1 MRDFPIG
8 VSFSS
13 QMKAFL
19 MVCGKAIRSLL
30 VMVLFVP
37 PFTSTAEEVLVTAG
51 SARGCET
58 PYTKGRFTIQAIAG
72 AVYSPFLI
80 NKERTT
86 VNYVQTDVRF
96 GWMLNTPTG
105 ASMLRGSFEAL
116 AEISNSFITKGPGNY
131 VSGVTALLRYN
142 FVQPDTKLVPYV
154 QVGVGAVLTDI
165 HKCEDGYPLTSQALN
180 FTPQGSV
187 GARYMAGKN
196 WSIDMEAMFHHIS
209 NAGLGDSNAGINSGG
224 ILLGFTYFFGP
235 P

>member
-1 MRDFPIG
+1 MRDFSIM
-8 VSFSS
+8 VNFSI
-13 QMKAFL
+13 QMKVFL
-19 MVCGKAIRSLL
+19 MICGKAIGSFL
-30 VMVLFVP
+30 VMFLFVLP
-37 PFTSTAEEVLVTAG
+37 CTSTAEEVPLTAC
-51 SARGCET
+51 SAWDWEA
-58 PYTKGRFTIQAIAG
+58 PYTKGRFSIQAIAG

-80 NKERTT
+80 NKDRTT

-105 ASMLRGSFEAL
+105 ASMLRGNFQAL
-116 AEISNSFITKGPGNY
+116 AEISNSFVTKGPGNY
-131 VSGVTALLRYN
+131 ISGVTAVFRYN
-142 FVQPDTKLVPYV
+142 FVQPDARLVPYV
-154 QVGVGAVLTDI
+154 QAGVGVVLTDI
-165 HKCEDGYPLTSQALN
+165 HKYEDGYQLTSQALN

-196 WSIDMEAMFHHIS
+196 WSIDMEAMFHHVS

>member
-1 MRDFPIG
+1 MENDSHTRGNESPLALFDAVPGTRKASQHLLLPEARRYKTLHVVLIKPSKYDDEGYVIRFWRG
-8 VSFSS
+8 VLPSNTLNVLHGLTLDV
-13 QMKAFL
+13 ARRRL
-19 MVCGKAIRSLL
+19 LGDIEIR
-30 VMVLFVP
+30 VDTFDETTQKVP
-37 PFTSTAEEVLVTAG
+37 VKKIVG
-51 SARGCET
+51 WAR
-58 PYTKGRFTIQAIAG
+58 
-72 AVYSPFLI
+72 
-80 NKERTT
+80 
-86 VNYVQTDVRF
+86 
-96 GWMLNTPTG
+96 
-105 ASMLRGSFEAL
+105 
-116 AEISNSFITKGPGNY
+116 
-131 VSGVTALLRYN
+131 
-142 FVQPDTKLVPYV
+142 QPDTKLVPYV